1 MRKII
6 ISILFL
12 LPAFAYAEEWVL
24 VSEGESGSKVY
35 VDKSSIQK
43 SENNTKASVKQTFAT
58 DLISENN
65 KSKYNELRVLYLFN
79 CKESKLAVIEGKK
92 INSAGNTVRSDKFE
106 ELTWVPAKPDTVVS
120 YAMEYSCNYTKQ

>member
-1 MRKII
+1 MKQLII
-6 ISILFL
+6 AILIL
-12 LPAFAYAEEWVL
+12 IPAYAFAEEWVL

-43 SENNTKASVKQTFAT
+43 SKNNTKAKVKQTFAT

-79 CKESKLAVIEGKK
+79 CKESKLAVLEGKK
-92 INSAGNTVRSDKFE
+92 INSDGDIVRSDKFE
-106 ELTWVPAKPDTVVS
+106 DLTWVPAKPDTVIN
-120 YAMEYSCNYTKQ
+120 YAMEYSCNYTE